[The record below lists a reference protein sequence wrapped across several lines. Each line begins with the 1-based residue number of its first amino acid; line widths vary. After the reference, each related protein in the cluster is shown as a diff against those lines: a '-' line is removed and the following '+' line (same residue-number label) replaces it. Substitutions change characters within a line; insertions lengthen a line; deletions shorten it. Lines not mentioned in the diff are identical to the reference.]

1 MLNIMYHYVRP
12 YNKEYPNLNSLSID
26 TFKKQLDF
34 FKKKYGFLSKDE
46 YQSAVKE
53 GKNPKGVVL
62 TFDDGFRDHIDYVL
76 PELIKRGLWGVFYI
90 STGVY
95 NKNKLLGV
103 HRIHYLMGKYGAK
116 KILNEVL
123 KEINSNMLDHN
134 TISEFDKEIYTGG
147 EYKDDERKL
156 KRLLNYYINYK
167 YRDEILNQLMK
178 KFFNEEELFKEVY
191 LSIDD
196 IKKLVLN
203 GSIVGSHTVTHRVL
217 SRLPY
222 LEQYSEIESSF
233 NFINR
238 ITKQDYKSFAYPYGH
253 KSSYN
258 SDTLKVLEELSVD
271 DACIFD
277 NKAQHVK
284 IKRYELSR
292 IDCNQFLEV

>member
-1 MLNIMYHYVRP
+1 MLNIMHHYVRP
-12 YNKEYPNLNSLSID
+12 YSKEYPNLNSLSIN

-34 FKKKYGFLSKDE
+34 FKKKYGFLSKYE
-46 YQSAVKE
+46 YQSAIKE

-62 TFDDGFRDHIDYVL
+62 TFDDGLKDHIDYVL
-76 PELIKRGLWGVFYI
+76 PELVKRGLWGIFYI

-95 NKNKLLGV
+95 YKNKLLGV

-123 KEINSNMLDHN
+123 KEVNSNMLDHN
-134 TISEFDKEIYTGG
+134 TIGEFDKEIYIGG
-147 EYKDDERKL
+147 GYKDDERKL
-156 KRLLNYYINYK
+156 KRLLNYYISYK
-167 YRDEILNQLMK
+167 YRDEILNKLMK

-196 IKKLVLN
+196 IKKLALN
-203 GSIVGSHTVTHRVL
+203 GSIVGSHTVTHKVL
-217 SRLPY
+217 SRLSY
-222 LEQYSEIESSF
+222 QEQYSEIESSF

-238 ITKQDYKSFAYPYGH
+238 ITKQDYKSFAYPYGY

-258 SDTLKVLEELSVD
+258 SDTLKVLEELNVD

-277 NKAQHVK
+277 NKAQQVK